1 MIRREELS
9 GADTLFAPP
18 HSGWTLRS
26 LAGFIGQA
34 GPLWTL
40 REASGW
46 AYGFAVG
53 PQHLNPA
60 GTAHGGALLT
70 LMDHALST
78 VAWEACLRAPCVTL
92 QLDSHFVGAVLAG
105 QFVEARAAVAQRTGS
120 LVFLR
125 GELRAG
131 DSLVLTAQALMK
143 ALR

>member
-1 MIRREELS
+1 MP
-9 GADTLFAPP
+9 DTPSPP
-18 HSGWTLRS
+18 GPGWKARS
-26 LAGFIGQA
+26 LAGFIQHA

-40 REASGW
+40 REAQGW

-60 GTAHGGALLT
+60 GSAHGGALLT
-70 LMDHALST
+70 LMDHVLST
-78 VAWEACLRAPCVTL
+78 VAWEACDRTACVTL
-92 QLDSHFVGAVLAG
+92 QLDSHFVSPVRPGE
-105 QFVEARAAVAQRTGS
+105 FVQARAGVLERTGS

-131 DSLVLTAQALMK
+131 DRLVLTAQALMK

>member
-1 MIRREELS
+1 M
-9 GADTLFAPP
+9 ADTLSAPP
-18 HSGWTLRS
+18 HSGWKARS
-26 LAGFIGQA
+26 LTGFIDHA

-40 REASGW
+40 REAGGW
-46 AYGFAVG
+46 AYGFAVE

-78 VAWEACLRAPCVTL
+78 VAWEACGRSPCVTL
-92 QLDSHFVGAVLAG
+92 QLDSHFVGPVRAG
-105 QFVEARAAVAQRTGS
+105 QFIEARAAVTERTGS

-143 ALR
+143 ALK